1 MAHQVHSINPRGVA
15 GTAALRA
22 FEAEAYELRSRI
34 GDAWDRLT
42 ADKLFDAY
50 DRERTLEDV
59 DRALALAFKLTD
71 IFSGMGRG
79 SKPAANCQRASR
91 KHQAA

>member
-1 MAHQVHSINPRGVA
+1 MAHQLHSTNPHSVA
-15 GTAALRA
+15 ATARLHA

-34 GDAWDRLT
+34 GEAWDRLT
-42 ADKLFDAY
+42 ADKPFDAY

-59 DRALALAFKLTD
+59 DRAMALAFKLTD
-71 IFSGMGRG
+71 IFSEMGG
-79 SKPAANCQRASR
+79 EQRARNRYRAAR